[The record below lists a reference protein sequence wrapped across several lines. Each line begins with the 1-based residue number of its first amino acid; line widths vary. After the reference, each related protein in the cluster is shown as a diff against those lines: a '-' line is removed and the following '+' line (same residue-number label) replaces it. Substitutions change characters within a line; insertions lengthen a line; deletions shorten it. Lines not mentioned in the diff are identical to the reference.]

1 MVNTVLA
8 HSASDTFYTGGVRQ
22 FKSFLCLFIYLF
34 IYLIDALFWQLW
46 QNIAPVS
53 SRKFLDIQITIECRY
68 TLKRVCGRI
77 ITYRQYNLL
86 TWYLTKK
93 KKSKNDSC
101 LKLVLSFSTYLFT
114 KKYDTLPI
122 KNIFLLV
129 PFPDNGYIRNITKGL
144 TRHNTNSFLF

>member
-1 MVNTVLA
+1 MWQDNNIQTVQPA
-8 HSASDTFYTGGVRQ
+8 
-22 FKSFLCLFIYLF
+22 
-34 IYLIDALFWQLW
+34 YLIL
-46 QNIAPVS
+46 N
-53 SRKFLDIQITIECRY
+53 
-68 TLKRVCGRI
+68 
-77 ITYRQYNLL
+77 
-86 TWYLTKK
+86 KK

>member
-1 MVNTVLA
+1 MWSIRCSHTVLVIPFIPVVW
-8 HSASDTFYTGGVRQ
+8 DNLRVFCV
-22 FKSFLCLFIYLF
+22 CLFIYL
-34 IYLIDALFWQLW
+34 IHALFWQLW
-46 QNIAPVS
+46 QNIVPVS

-68 TLKRVCGRI
+68 TLKRVCDMI
-77 ITYRQYNLL
+77 ITCRQYNLF
-86 TWYLTKK
+86 TWYLAK

-114 KKYDTLPI
+114 KKYDTLLI

-129 PFPDNGYIRNITKGL
+129 PFPDNEYIRNITKGL